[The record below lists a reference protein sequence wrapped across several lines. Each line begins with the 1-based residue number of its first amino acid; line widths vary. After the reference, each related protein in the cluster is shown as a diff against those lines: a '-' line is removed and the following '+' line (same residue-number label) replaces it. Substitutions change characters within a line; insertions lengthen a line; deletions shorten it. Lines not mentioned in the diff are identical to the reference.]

1 VKLTKL
7 GYFAEF
13 FLFPPIVLLSAALA
27 FYGPTR
33 PDPAIWAIVLVAGVV
48 VWTFVEYWLHRVVFH
63 HAPLVSRL
71 HDLHHEDPRELIGTP
86 AWGSLLSGLVLF
98 ALPAWA
104 LLGFGLATA
113 AITGLAVGY
122 LWFVFV
128 HYAIH
133 QWQPRHGS
141 YLYRARLRH
150 AQHHYVSHG
159 GNFGVTTGVWDHVFG
174 TALEVRRPARAA
186 QRETELSAH

>member
-1 VKLTKL
+1 VKLSKL

-13 FLFPPIVLLSAALA
+13 FLFPPIVLIATAFAFFYLSSPPAPETWLA
-27 FYGPTR
+27 VF
-33 PDPAIWAIVLVAGVV
+33 VLGLIG
-48 VWTFVEYWLHRVVFH
+48 WTFIEYWLHRIIFH
-63 HAPLVSRL
+63 HAPIIERL
-71 HDLHHEDPRELIGTP
+71 HHLHHEDPRELIGTP
-86 AWGSLLSGLVLF
+86 AWGSVLSGLILF

-113 AITGLAVGY
+113 ATAGMAAGY

-141 YLYRARLRH
+141 YLYRARMRH
-150 AQHHYVSHG
+150 AQHHYISDG
-159 GNFGVTTGVWDHVFG
+159 GNFGVTSGAWDHVFG
-174 TALEVRRPARAA
+174 TELVQPAR
-186 QRETELSAH
+186 RSEPGTGLSVN